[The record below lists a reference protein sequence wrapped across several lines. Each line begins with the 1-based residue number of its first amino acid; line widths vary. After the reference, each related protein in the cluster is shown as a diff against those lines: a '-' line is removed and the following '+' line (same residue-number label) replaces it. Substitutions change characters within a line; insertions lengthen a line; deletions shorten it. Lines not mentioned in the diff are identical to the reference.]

1 MRTTETGR
9 TGVKTT
15 GIRITGKSTSGT
27 GRTGTTATG
36 ISARR
41 VRRFITARR
50 LALAVLGFGL
60 LLPVVGFVQPLT
72 DPAEIVR
79 RANLAAY
86 YAGSDGRSEV
96 RMIIRDAQDREQ
108 RRQFTVLRRNVEEGG
123 DQDFLVVFSQP
134 SDVRNTVYL
143 VKKHV
148 GADDDRWLYLPGLDL
163 VRRVSAGDKRT
174 SFVGAHYFYEDVS
187 GRSPDEDTHELLET
201 TDGHYVLRH
210 TPKDP
215 ASVEFAFYRTQI
227 DRETFLPMQIEYT
240 NAAGNVYRRVEVLQV
255 ETIEG
260 YPTVTLSRVSD
271 LAGGGR
277 TDMQFRYIDYDLGL
291 EESVFTE
298 RSLRNP
304 PQQWLQ
310 RPQE

>member
-1 MRTTETGR
+1 MTRNR
-9 TGVKTT
+9 LIV
-15 GIRITGKSTSGT
+15 RSLSGL
-27 GRTGTTATG
+27 
-36 ISARR
+36 
-41 VRRFITARR
+41 F
-50 LALAVLGFGL
+50 LAVAGL
-60 LLPVVGFVQPLT
+60 LTAAAQEGLS

-143 VKKHV
+143 VKKHA

-187 GRSPDEDTHELLET
+187 GRGPDEDAHELLEV
-201 TDGHYVLRH
+201 TDDSYHLRH

-215 ASVEFAFYRTQI
+215 SSVEFTSYETWI
-227 DRETFLPMQIEYT
+227 DRDTFIPMKIEYT
-240 NAAGNVYRRVEVLQV
+240 NAAGDLYRRVEVLAV
-255 ETIEG
+255 EEFEG

-291 EESVFTE
+291 DESVFTE

-304 PQQWLQ
+304 PRQWLE
-310 RPQE
+310 RPE